1 VGNKIKSRRSDLN
14 VAKLLRSR
22 ASQARPRSYK
32 EDYTSVRCSIG
43 VYLQV

>member
-22 ASQARPRSYK
+22 ASQARPRFYK
-32 EDYTSVRCSIG
+32 EDYTSVRCSIC